1 MKLAWKMLFYIMCI
15 NMGIIMISG
24 LLDISVSMTP
34 YDTEQIEG
42 AYNATEIVDSWEYGE
57 TGLYGDVQ
65 AGLNFFWSK
74 SGVLI
79 NGVFILLGNM
89 GVPVEI
95 TFPLQ
100 AIWAMLW
107 FTFVI
112 EIITGRNITGSS

>member
-1 MKLAWKMLFYIMCI
+1 MKLAWKLLFYVLCV
-15 NMGIIMISG
+15 NAGIYMVSE
-24 LLDISVSMTP
+24 LLDISVSLTP
-34 YDTEQIEG
+34 YNIEQIEG
-42 AYNATEIVDSWEYGE
+42 AYNATEIVDSWEYGDS
-57 TGLYGDVQ
+57 GLYGDVQ

-89 GVPVEI
+89 GAPAEI

-112 EIITGRNITGSS
+112 EIITGRNITGS

>member
-1 MKLAWKMLFYIMCI
+1 MLFYIMCI

-89 GVPVEI
+89 GVPIEI

-112 EIITGRNITGSS
+112 EIITGRNITGS